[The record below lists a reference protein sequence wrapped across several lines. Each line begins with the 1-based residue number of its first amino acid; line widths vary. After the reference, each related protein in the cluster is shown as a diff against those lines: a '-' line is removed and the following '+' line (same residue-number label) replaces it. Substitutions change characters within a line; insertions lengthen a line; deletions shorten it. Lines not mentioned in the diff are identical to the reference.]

1 MTVNGT
7 FIFAVLGGSLL
18 GLGIFLVIVQL
29 LPAAP
34 ALGPALDRLHPGTPR
49 FGPPTVGGKLKRQ
62 ITVPHADL
70 AILAR
75 STDSYYTGLAVGAIA
90 GFLLPG
96 LAAAFLLLIGLGVPL
111 YLPLAV
117 SVVFAVF
124 TMYMTHREV
133 LGKAAAARAE
143 FRRAMCT
150 YMGLASSQVL
160 DGHGPMESLERSA
173 AICHG
178 WVFVRIRGALL
189 RAQLMLTPPWDEL
202 KQLAR
207 EINVVELSDLADI
220 MRTAGSEGANV
231 ADTLRARADSLR
243 DQIRADALSDAEV
256 RTSKLDIPASA
267 LILVLI
273 VLIGYPFI
281 ARLFLY

>member
-1 MTVNGT
+1 VTVNST
-7 FIFAVLGGSLL
+7 FIFAVIGGGLL
-18 GLGIFLVIVQL
+18 GLGVFLVIVQL

-49 FGPPTVGGKLKRQ
+49 VGPMTVGGKLKRQ
-62 ITVPHADL
+62 VTVPHADL

-75 STDSYYTGLAVGAIA
+75 STDSYYTGLAVAAIV

-96 LAAAFLLLIGLGVPL
+96 LAAAFLLLLGLGVPL
-111 YLPLAV
+111 YLPAAV
-117 SVVFAVF
+117 SIVFAVV
-124 TMYMTHREV
+124 TMYATHREV

-150 YMGLASSQVL
+150 YMGLAASQVL

-178 WVFVRIRGALL
+178 WVFTRIRGALL
-189 RAQLMLTPPWDEL
+189 RAQLMLSPPWDEL
-202 KQLAR
+202 KSLSR
-207 EINVVELSDLADI
+207 EINVIELGDLADI

-231 ADTLRARADSLR
+231 AETIRARADSLR
-243 DQIRADALSDAEV
+243 DQIRAEALSAAEV

-273 VLIGYPFI
+273 LLIGYPFI
-281 ARLFLY
+281 ARLFEY